1 MIDMYRTLGVSIP
14 CDQYKDYF
22 KSLPYCLVLPPNQF
36 RIIGSVTYHLS
47 HRV

>member
-22 KSLPYCLVLPPNQF
+22 KSL
-36 RIIGSVTYHLS
+36 TYLYYHKNISGL
-47 HRV
+47 